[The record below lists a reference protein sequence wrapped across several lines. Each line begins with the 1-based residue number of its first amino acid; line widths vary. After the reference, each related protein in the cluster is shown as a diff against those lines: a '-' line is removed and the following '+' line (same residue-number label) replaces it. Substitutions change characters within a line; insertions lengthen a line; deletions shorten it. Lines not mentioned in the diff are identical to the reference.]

1 MIFLKRTTHKI
12 KHKKQKKLSYL
23 KVIQSLELFGLIH
36 LNDFLIIV
44 SIRQPVPQQGKFSLS
59 LSLSLS
65 LDVPFKKSS
74 FLLEK
79 LEECVEVI

>member
-44 SIRQPVPQQGKFSLS
+44 SIRQPVPQQAKI
-59 LSLSLS
+59 SLS
-65 LDVPFKKSS
+65 LDLPFKKSS
-74 FLLEK
+74 FFVREIGR
-79 LEECVEVI
+79 VR

>member
-59 LSLSLS
+59 LSLSMYHS
-65 LDVPFKKSS
+65 KNQVFCWRNWKSA
-74 FLLEK
+74 LK
-79 LEECVEVI
+79 